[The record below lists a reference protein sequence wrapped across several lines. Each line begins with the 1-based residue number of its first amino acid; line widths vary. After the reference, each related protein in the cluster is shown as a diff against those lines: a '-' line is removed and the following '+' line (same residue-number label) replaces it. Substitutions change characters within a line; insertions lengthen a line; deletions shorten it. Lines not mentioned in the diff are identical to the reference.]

1 MATFIFSEI
10 SRVYFLETNVCLSA
24 IFGLIFITTAL
35 LRYHLSPLKRLP
47 GPFWARYSRVW
58 YFIQTWKGSFHET
71 NRLLHEEYGRIND
84 SHFSLLFPL
93 TP

>member
-1 MATFIFSEI
+1 VS
-10 SRVYFLETNVCLSA
+10 FLETAVCLTIIS
-24 IFGLIFITTAL
+24 GLIFVTTAL

-71 NRLLHEEYGRIND
+71 NRLLHENYGRDED
-84 SHFSLLFPL
+84 SHFSLSFAL
-93 TP
+93 TS